1 LIILNFPAENMSPR
15 IIAET
20 LEQRLALAASVLRL
34 NPEEMKVEELDLAMA
49 LLLEKPVMVEEGIA
63 HIQEGD
69 DWKEFSPVTDWDDY
83 GEIISRNGL
92 VVASHERYDDPNDNE
107 KVTGYWYSAHAY
119 VGDTQSEGLDL
130 REVVAEAA
138 AKLLRHNVRY
148 QASWQLPKT
157 APGSNG

>member
-1 LIILNFPAENMSPR
+1 MTTR

-20 LEQRLALAASVLRL
+20 LEQRRTLAASVLRVEPGEL
-34 NPEEMKVEELDLAMA
+34 HVEELDLAMA
-49 LLLEKPVMVEEGIA
+49 LLLEKPVMVEDGLA

-69 DWKEFSPVTDWDDY
+69 GWKVFSPVTNWNDY

-92 VVASHERYDDPNDNE
+92 VVASHERYDDPDDNE

-119 VGDTQSEGLDL
+119 VGGTNAEGFDL

-138 AKLLRHNVRY
+138 AKLLRHNVAY
-148 QASWQLPKT
+148 QASWQMPKIT
-157 APGSNG
+157 AGSEG